1 MPELNRRALSVR
13 AAVVGTLSALFASAA
28 VQAADSPAKR
38 GEYLVHIGGCGD
50 CHTPGYFLGKPD
62 LARYLG
68 GSDVGFELPGLGTF
82 VGPNLTPDGK
92 TGLGAWSEEQIVTA
106 IQTGQTPEGRI
117 LAPVMPWRDFAHLTK
132 SDAFA
137 IAAYLKS
144 LKPVEHKVAGPF
156 GPDEKATV
164 FVMKVVPPAK

>member
-1 MPELNRRALSVR
+1 MSELCHRTLQAAIIGMLALF
-13 AAVVGTLSALFASAA
+13 FASAA
-28 VQAADSPAKR
+28 AQAAESPAQR
-38 GEYLVHIGGCGD
+38 GEYLVHLGGCGD

-62 LARYLG
+62 ASRYLG

-82 VGPNLTPDGK
+82 VGPNLTPDEK
-92 TGLGAWSEEQIVTA
+92 TGIGTWTKEQIVTA
-106 IQTGQTPEGRI
+106 LQTGLTPEGRL

-137 IAAYLKS
+137 IASYLKS
-144 LKPVEHKVAGPF
+144 LKPVDNKVAGPF